1 MRTKKHKIPIVRRK
15 RQAVG
20 WMILAILLFVSV
32 FILALCKVSGES
44 SEASYEYRNDSE
56 ETTIHPQEV
65 VVTSE
70 QAYNDVVMLAK
81 IMQAESG
88 VNWPDWAVLCI
99 GEVVLNR
106 VENEA
111 FPDTI
116 YEVLHQDNPIQYAP
130 VWVEGWNEMEPG
142 AEYIDLARRLL
153 DGERVMKNPGVIWQA
168 LFPQGERVVIT
179 YYDKALDTTTYFCE

>member
-1 MRTKKHKIPIVRRK
+1 MIGWAIV
-15 RQAVG
+15 AGV
-20 WMILAILLFVSV
+20 LFVLV
-32 FILALCKVSGES
+32 LTLALCKVSAES
-44 SEASYEYRNDSE
+44 SEAAVEFKPVME
-56 ETTIHPQEV
+56 ETTIHPPEP
-65 VVTSE
+65 TTDY
-70 QAYNDVVMLAK
+70 AYMDAYLLAK

-130 VWVEGWNEMEPG
+130 VWVAGWNEMEPG
-142 AEYIDLARRLL
+142 EEYIDLARRLL
-153 DGERVMKNPGVIWQA
+153 DGERVLNNPAVVWQA
-168 LFPQGERVVIT
+168 LFPQGERTVMT
-179 YYDKALDTTTYFCE
+179 YHDKVLNTTTYFCE